1 MNSKMADELADEE
14 LEGLIRYYFIRGFEY
29 MEIIHFFSKYYGK
42 SISERTL
49 HRRLREYGLNRR
61 TNYGIN
67 EIEEE
72 VRKLFDGPECLV
84 GYRPFNQVYHTTA
97 RNPSSSFSCARINA
111 IFGSR
116 RM

>member
-29 MEIIHFFSKYYGK
+29 MEITHFLSKYHGK

-49 HRRLREYGLNRR
+49 HRRLREYGLNR
-61 TNYGIN
+61 
-67 EIEEE
+67 IESRIESRSKKKYE
-72 VRKLFDGPECLV
+72 NFLMDPNVWLDTGRLA
-84 GYRPFNQVYHTTA
+84 YHTTA
-97 RNPSSSFSCARINA
+97 RNPSSSFSCARINV

>member
-1 MNSKMADELADEE
+1 MSYDKFLRPGRVGCEFKDGGRTGGRG
-14 LEGLIRYYFIRGFEY
+14 GLIRYYFIRGFEY
-29 MEIIHFFSKYYGK
+29 MEIIHFLSKYHGK

-72 VRKLFDGPECLV
+72 VRKLLDGPECLV
-84 GYRPFNQVYHTTA
+84 GYRPFSIPYNGEESKFLV
-97 RNPSSSFSCARINA
+97 
-111 IFGSR
+111 
-116 RM
+116 